1 MSMRIDVVNR
11 VYNTYQAQAVAAS
24 NKIDKV
30 GSKDEVEFST
40 EAKDFAT
47 IKNMLA
53 NSPEI
58 RQDKVEEIKTRMDN
72 GEYNVSSYE
81 VASKIL
87 KYSFRG

>member
-1 MSMRIDVVNR
+1 MRIDVVNR

>member
-1 MSMRIDVVNR
+1 MRIDVVNR

-30 GSKDEVEFST
+30 GSKDEVELSS

-58 RQDKVEEIKTRMDN
+58 RQDKVEDIKTRMDN